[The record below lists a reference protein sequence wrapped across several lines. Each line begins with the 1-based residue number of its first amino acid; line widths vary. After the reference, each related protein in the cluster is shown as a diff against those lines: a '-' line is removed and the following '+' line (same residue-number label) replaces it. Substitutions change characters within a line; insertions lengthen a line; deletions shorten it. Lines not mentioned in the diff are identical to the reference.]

1 MEISG
6 LSLKEL
12 ATAIQSGTLSKN
24 EVYAHFLNRIQQ
36 YNSTL
41 EAFNSINE
49 TPDFSHE

>member
-24 EVYAHFLNRIQQ
+24 EVYTHFLNRIQQ
-36 YNSTL
+36 YNNTL

>member
-12 ATAIQSGTLSKN
+12 ASAIQSGTLSKD
-24 EVYAHFLNRIQQ
+24 EVYSHFFNRIQQ
-36 YNSTL
+36 YNGTL
-41 EAFNSINE
+41 EAFNSVNE